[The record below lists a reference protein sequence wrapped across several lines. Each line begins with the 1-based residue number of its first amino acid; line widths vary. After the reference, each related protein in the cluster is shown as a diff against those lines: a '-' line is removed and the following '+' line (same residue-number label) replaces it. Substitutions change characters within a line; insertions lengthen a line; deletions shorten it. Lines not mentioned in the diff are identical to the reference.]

1 MHYACD
7 TEGDT
12 QPDESKFTVLVEE
25 FRGIARRLSSADS
38 ASLPKLC
45 QSTRQRLLEL
55 VDRISESL
63 IPGDREANDL
73 ASNDEWHS
81 QTVPRPVDAALFN
94 GHVRKVIHVQGP
106 RARKEVLI
114 HSAFMRLVPLM
125 VVNHALR

>member
-12 QPDESKFTVLVEE
+12 QPDEKKFDIFVEE
-25 FRGIARRLSSADS
+25 LRGVARRLSTADS

-63 IPGDREANDL
+63 VPEDGESNDL
-73 ASNDEWHS
+73 ANDDERHS
-81 QTVPRPVDAALFN
+81 QSVPRPADAPLFN
-94 GHVRKVIHVQGP
+94 SHVRKVIHAQGP
-106 RARKEVLI
+106 RARKEV
-114 HSAFMRLVPLM
+114 F
-125 VVNHALR
+125 